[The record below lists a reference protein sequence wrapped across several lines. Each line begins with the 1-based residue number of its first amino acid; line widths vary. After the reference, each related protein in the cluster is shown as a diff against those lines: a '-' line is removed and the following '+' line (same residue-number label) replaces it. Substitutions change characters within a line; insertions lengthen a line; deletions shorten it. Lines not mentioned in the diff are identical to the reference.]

1 MKVATLLAFLGMTSA
16 SEELFFHPTPSDL
29 LVIQPE
35 DEAIE
40 TVKMLP
46 GQCQTMFG
54 YDYYDLTKFD
64 QHLRSM
70 KLHTP
75 AVYNITSG
83 DDKST
88 FMFKAC
94 QPEWSVNQRALNATV
109 DQLILNTTATNSTN
123 KVYNAM
129 PKSCAGKANAF
140 LMTEGECIYTFSD
153 ANFTGIA
160 NETDDSDSTKGFQLT
175 YKSKERCTNDASK

>member
-29 LVIQPE
+29 LVINPE

-54 YDYYDLTKFD
+54 YDYYNLAAFD
-64 QHLRSM
+64 EHLRSK

-75 AVYNITSG
+75 AVYNITTGSET
-83 DDKST
+83 ST

-94 QPEWSVNQRALNATV
+94 QPAWAVDQRALNATG
-109 DQLILNTTATNSTN
+109 DQLIKNVTASTSNST
-123 KVYNAM
+123 VYNDV

-140 LMTEGECIYTFSD
+140 IMTGGECIYSFSD
-153 ANFTGIA
+153 ADFTGIA
-160 NETDDSDSTKGFQLT
+160 NETDDNDSTKGFALT
-175 YKSKERCTNDASK
+175 YKSKERCTSDANK